1 MRPDQRERLEIL
13 RDRLLDTALLDADPS
28 NWIGSGKVA
37 VDMTQKERGDAYWCR
52 KLAAASIALLTKV
65 NNLVVTHT
73 ATTAGTGKCEDELD
87 EEVAQAERQAM
98 ALMERASKGA
108 NVH

>member
-1 MRPDQRERLEIL
+1 M
-13 RDRLLDTALLDADPS
+13 
-28 NWIGSGKVA
+28 
-37 VDMTQKERGDAYWCR
+37 DMTQKERGDAYWCR

-65 NNLVVTHT
+65 NNLVVTHAAPVT
-73 ATTAGTGKCEDELD
+73 GTSKGEDELD

-98 ALMERASKGA
+98 ALLERASKGA